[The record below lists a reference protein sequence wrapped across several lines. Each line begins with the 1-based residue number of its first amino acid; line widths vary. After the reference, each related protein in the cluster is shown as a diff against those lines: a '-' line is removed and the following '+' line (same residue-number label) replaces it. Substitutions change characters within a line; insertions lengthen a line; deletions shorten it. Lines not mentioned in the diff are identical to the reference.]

1 MRLRKT
7 ISLVAVAGLMAGCTS
22 TGGVR
27 QPSGPETVAPEK
39 ALVLPPPGGPS
50 IVSVVERKRGN
61 GVEQTVSLFTSSSVP
76 GQNFLKIQFFGASGA
91 NPGTGNASFSMINES
106 AIAREMAHA
115 APGVLMGTSATF
127 LQNAYGPFGYASG
140 RSRAGDACIF
150 AWQQIRSTAAAN
162 TQARN
167 FGMIQLRLRLCDARA
182 SERQLLGIVYGYTI
196 SGTFDGVIW
205 NPYGAPP
212 PADAALGRTGD
223 PIYPDVGGYRASP
236 MPIGYEPAPAVVRLP
251 RTAPLRSAPSGQPAQ
266 GAASLPAPIGPRV
279 PLPGEAP
286 QSSAAPEAADAP
298 LVQSARAIGVT
309 VPSPDCIG
317 DAAMT
322 AVCRR

>member
-7 ISLVAVAGLMAGCTS
+7 ILLLAVAGMMAGCTS
-22 TGGVR
+22 TGGAR
-27 QPSGPETVAPEK
+27 QPSAPETVAPEK

-61 GVEQTVSLFTSSSVP
+61 GVEQTISLFTSSSVP
-76 GQNFLKIQFFGASGA
+76 GQNSLKVQFFGASGA
-91 NPGTGNASFSMINES
+91 NPGAGNAGFSKINES
-106 AIAREMAHA
+106 GIAREVARS
-115 APGVLMGTSATF
+115 APGVRMATSATF

-140 RSRAGDACIF
+140 RSRAGDTCVY
-150 AWQQIRSTAAAN
+150 AWQQIRSSTAAN

-182 SERQLLGIVYGYTI
+182 SERQLLGIVYGYTVT
-196 SGTFDGVIW
+196 GTFDGEVW
-205 NPYGAPP
+205 NPYGNPP
-212 PADAALGRTGD
+212 PADVALGRTGA
-223 PIYPDVGGYRASP
+223 PIYPDEGGYRASP
-236 MPIGYEPAPAVVRLP
+236 MPIGYEPAPAIVTRP
-251 RTAPLRSAPSGQPAQ
+251 RAAVRSASTAQPAQ
-266 GAASLPAPIGPRV
+266 GVAPAPAPIGPRV

-286 QSSAAPEAADAP
+286 QTSARPAAAVAPIE
-298 LVQSARAIGVT
+298 QSVRAIGVT

-322 AVCRR
+322 AACRR

>member
-1 MRLRKT
+1 MRLRET
-7 ISLVAVAGLMAGCTS
+7 ILLLAVTGIMAGCTS

-27 QPSGPETVAPEK
+27 QPSAPETVAPEK

-61 GVEQTVSLFTSSSVP
+61 GVEQTISLFTSSSVP
-76 GQNFLKIQFFGASGA
+76 GQNSLKVQFFGASGA
-91 NPGTGNASFSMINES
+91 NPGAGNAGFSMINES
-106 AIAREMAHA
+106 GIAREVARS
-115 APGVLMGTSATF
+115 APGVPMATSATF

-140 RSRAGDACIF
+140 RSRAGDTCLY
-150 AWQQIRSTAAAN
+150 AWQQIRSSTAAN

-182 SERQLLGIVYGYTI
+182 SERQLLGIVYGYTVT
-196 SGTFDGVIW
+196 GTFDGELW
-205 NPYGAPP
+205 NPYGNPP
-212 PADAALGRTGD
+212 PADVALGRTGA
-223 PIYPDVGGYRASP
+223 PIYPDEAGYRASP
-236 MPIGYEPAPAVVRLP
+236 MPIGYEPAPAIVTRPRAVVRSAS
-251 RTAPLRSAPSGQPAQ
+251 TAQPAQ
-266 GAASLPAPIGPRV
+266 GVAPVPAPIGPRV

-286 QSSAAPEAADAP
+286 QTSARPAAAVAPIE
-298 LVQSARAIGVT
+298 QSVRAIGVT

-322 AVCRR
+322 AACRR